1 LRLAAPAP
9 TFRSLRKLTVCHTGL
24 SKDPHHMNES
34 LGVLDPAVRQRGLQ
48 LPASARGLVVQVH
61 ADMAS
66 QLHSGHRFIA
76 DVLRANGLAILA
88 ITLWPVEEERLGMP
102 APGQVQV
109 KHRLRAVFDWLLT
122 QSTPAGLPLALLGVD
137 DAVRGCVAAAA
148 RCRPAALRS
157 LILLDGRPDQ
167 VPKLLERLSLPT
179 LMVVGACDARS
190 LSRQRAALRQMN
202 APSRLEVLKIA
213 TRPIPA
219 PGAHQA
225 IAHIAMGWLAKT
237 LWAQAAAM
245 DPGQGLRGSSL
256 TTQGRRVASPGR

>member
-1 LRLAAPAP
+1 
-9 TFRSLRKLTVCHTGL
+9 
-24 SKDPHHMNES
+24 MNES
-34 LGVLDPAVRQRGLQ
+34 LDVLDPAVRQRGLQ
-48 LPASARGLVVQVH
+48 LPASARGLVVLVH
-61 ADMAS
+61 ADTAS
-66 QLHSGHRFIA
+66 QQHSGHRFIA
-76 DVLRANGLAILA
+76 DVLRANDLATLA
-88 ITLWPVEEERLGMP
+88 ITLHPAEEQRLGLP

-109 KHRLRAVFDWLLT
+109 KQRLRAVLDWLAT
-122 QSTPAGLPLALLGVD
+122 QTKPAALPMALLGVD

-190 LSRQRAALRQMN
+190 LNRHRAALRQMN
-202 APSRLEVLKIA
+202 APSRLEVLKMA

-225 IAHIAMGWLAKT
+225 FAHIAMGWLAKT
-237 LWAQAAAM
+237 LWAEATAVG
-245 DPGQGLRGSSL
+245 PGQGLLGNTL
-256 TTQGRRVASPGR
+256 PTQGRRVARAGG